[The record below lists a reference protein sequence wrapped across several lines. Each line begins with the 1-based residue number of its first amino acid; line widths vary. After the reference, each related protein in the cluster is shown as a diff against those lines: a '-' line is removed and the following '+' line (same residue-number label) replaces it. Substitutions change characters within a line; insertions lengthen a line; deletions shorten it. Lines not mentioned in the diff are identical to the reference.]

1 MKEKSLDTTNKKKKK
16 KSFSILKKILSR
28 IYFMGRGENYFIWK
42 SLRLHNFSQFFVIT
56 VTWQSV
62 IGKEKIAGPCISDS

>member
-1 MKEKSLDTTNKKKKK
+1 MKEKSLDTTKKKKK
-16 KSFSILKKILSR
+16 KSFYILKKILSR

-56 VTWQSV
+56 VT
-62 IGKEKIAGPCISDS
+62 